1 MDRRLKVLY
10 CANLA
15 SFGLFLFGA
24 SHRISPVT
32 WLGLATGL
40 PNSIY
45 LCAKIPTQKELE
57 EERRRELLGLHDQ
70 LAKLQSERDWLEQ
83 LNQGQA
89 QKLLTEH
96 GEREAKLRD
105 LISEL
110 TSEIENIRSQH
121 LNELTELQLDS
132 SEERGKLEEKYR
144 LEIAR
149 KQQEINKLVQQLDG
163 DKQLILKQL
172 EQEKQQLIQQH
183 ETELNAIKS
192 EYETAIVALQEQFE
206 QYQIIA
212 NEAKDIAAQR
222 IAEASAYAQKV
233 QAKEQQLKEYE
244 QQLNVRE
251 INQAITDRELEVKG
265 QDLEVRGKAINLD
278 VEKKLLEETEKLKEA
293 QTTITQLSL
302 NEQIYIAEI
311 SNLKAQLAE
320 YHMMLFADK
329 SEDDYIV
336 KTVQRLLIEADI
348 NTEFLRKE
356 EKHDGKVI
364 TIELRPISTFES
376 LHLKKT
382 CEQLPGFL
390 MIERVPTFTTRNGKI
405 TFTIDKRTSSEK
417 AKANRE
423 KLEKSLITVDD
434 CVAKNL
440 GFLVIGEPGSA
451 KSTGALHIANSII
464 NQELSQKGK
473 DDLIEPDS
481 AMLLAFDI
489 HHSTSWDEAG
499 IKVIDNPLE
508 IYEQFKLLQVEY
520 DSRKPGNK
528 TNRLIIF
535 FDEMAETLDRIEVA
549 IAEQEGTKT
558 AGSKAVSYIQN
569 LYRSFG
575 TGGRKKYINFIGM
588 NHSYNVKALGLDGY
602 YRNCFVSILL
612 NDACRHYVNTLNKHL
627 PESKKEQ
634 FHEWLELMSNRYIA
648 LATGAIDDKLLK
660 HPTHHDYPVIKD
672 GNPPKNLQIIK
683 QLPLEIKLV

>member
-1 MDRRLKVLY
+1 MDRKLKTLY
-10 CANLA
+10 YGNLV
-15 SFGLFLFGA
+15 SFGLFLFGN
-24 SHRISPVT
+24 SVNNTVISWV
-32 WLGLATGL
+32 GLVTGL
-40 PNSIY
+40 PNSCY
-45 LCAKIPTQKELE
+45 LVAKIPTKKELE
-57 EERRRELLGLHDQ
+57 GDYNQKLID
-70 LAKLQSERDWLEQ
+70 LQSQLNKALTDKQWLED
-83 LNQGQA
+83 LNATQS
-89 QKLLTEH
+89 QKLLIEH
-96 GEREAKLRD
+96 SEREKQLRNR
-105 LISEL
+105 INEL
-110 TSEIENIRSQH
+110 TSEIENIRTNH
-121 LNELTELQLDS
+121 LQELAELQIDN

-149 KQQEINKLVQQLDG
+149 KQQEINKLSQQLDG
-163 DKQLILKQL
+163 DKQLIIKQF
-172 EQEKQQLIQQH
+172 EQEKEQ
-183 ETELNAIKS
+183 IKS
-192 EYETAIVALQEQFE
+192 EYESAIVALQEQFE

-212 NEAKDIAAQR
+212 NEAKEVAAQR
-222 IAEASAYAQKV
+222 IAEASTYAQKV

-251 INQAITDRELEVKG
+251 INQAITDRELEVKT
-265 QDLEVRGKAINLD
+265 QDLEVKGKSINLD
-278 VEKKLLEETEKLKEA
+278 VEKRLMEESEKLKEA

-302 NEQIYIAEI
+302 NEQVYLAEI
-311 SNLKAQLAE
+311 GNLKAQLAE
-320 YHMMLFADK
+320 YHIMLFAEK
-329 SEDDYIV
+329 SDDDYTV
-336 KTVQRLLIEADI
+336 KTLQRLLVESDI

-356 EKHDGKVI
+356 EKQEGKII

-376 LHLKKT
+376 LKLKKI

-390 MIERVPTFTTRNGKI
+390 MIDRVPEFKTGKGKI

-423 KLEKSLITVDD
+423 RLEKSLITIDD

-451 KSTGALHIANSII
+451 KSTGALHIANAII

-489 HHSTSWDEAG
+489 HHSTSWDDAG

-508 IYEQFKLLQVEY
+508 IYEQFKLLQQEY
-520 DSRKPGNK
+520 DDRKPGIR

-535 FDEMAETLDRIEVA
+535 FDEIVETLDRIECL
-549 IAEQEGTKT
+549 IAEQEGKLT
-558 AGSKAVSYIQN
+558 AGKRAVEYIQN

-588 NHSYNVKALGLDGY
+588 NHSYNCKALGIDGY

-612 NDACRHYVNTLNKHL
+612 NEACRHYINTLTKHL
-627 PESKKEQ
+627 PETKKENLY
-634 FHEWLELMSNRYIA
+634 EWEELMKDRYIA
-648 LATGAIDDKLLK
+648 IATGAIDDRLLR
-660 HPTHHDYPVIKD
+660 HPTHHDYPVVKD
-672 GNPPKNLQIIK
+672 GNPPKNLQPIK
-683 QLPLEIKLV
+683 QLPLDIELV

>member
-1 MDRRLKVLY
+1 MDQHLEKRIKVLY
-10 CANLA
+10 AANLV
-15 SFGLFLFGA
+15 SFGLFLFGSTHKIPA
-24 SHRISPVT
+24 VT
-32 WLGLATGL
+32 WLGIVTSL
-40 PNSIY
+40 PNSCY
-45 LCAKIPTQKELE
+45 LLAKVPTQKELE
-57 EERRRELLGLHDQ
+57 ESRKQELFALHDQ
-70 LAKLQSERDWLEQ
+70 LAKLQGERDWLEQ

-89 QKLLTEH
+89 QKLLA
-96 GEREAKLRD
+96 ERSEVEAKLRD
-105 LISEL
+105 RISEL
-110 TSEIENIRSQH
+110 TNEIEAIRSQH
-121 LNELTELQLDS
+121 LNELAELQLDS
-132 SEERGKLEEKYR
+132 SEERGKLEENYR
-144 LEIAR
+144 LQVAR
-149 KQQEINKLVQQLDG
+149 KQQEINKLMQQIDG
-163 DKQLILKQL
+163 D
-172 EQEKQQLIQQH
+172 KQQLIQQH
-183 ETELNAIKS
+183 ETELNAVKS
-192 EYETAIVALQEQFE
+192 EYESAIVALQEQFE
-206 QYQIIA
+206 QYQTIA

-222 IAEASAYAQKV
+222 IAETSAYAQKV

-320 YHMMLFADK
+320 YHIMLFAEK

-336 KTVQRLLIEADI
+336 KTVQRLLIETDI

-364 TIELRPISTFES
+364 TIELRPISTFEQ
-376 LHLKKT
+376 LHLKKV

-405 TFTIDKRTSSEK
+405 TFTIDKRTSAEK

-423 KLEKSLITVDD
+423 KLEKSLITIDD

-451 KSTGALHIANSII
+451 KSTGALYIANAII

-489 HHSTSWDEAG
+489 HHSTSWDDAG
-499 IKVIDNPLE
+499 IKVIDEPME
-508 IYEQFKLLQVEY
+508 IYQQFKYLQQEY
-520 DSRKPGNK
+520 DSRKPGKK

-535 FDEMAETLDRIEVA
+535 FDEIAETLDRIQTAVTE
-549 IAEQEGTKT
+549 IEGKKT
-558 AGSKAVSYIQN
+558 AGTDAVSYVQS

-588 NHSYNVKALGLDGY
+588 NHSYNVKALGIDGY
-602 YRNCFVSILL
+602 YRECFVSILL
-612 NDACRHYVNTLNKHL
+612 NNAARHYMNVNTKHFA
-627 PESKKEQ
+627 EGKKEQ
-634 FHEWLELMSNRYIA
+634 LWQWLELMENRYIA
-648 LATGAIDDKLLK
+648 IATGAIDDRLLR
-660 HPTHHDYPVIKD
+660 HPTHHDYPQIKD
-672 GNPPKNLQIIK
+672 GNPPKNLQPIK
-683 QLPLEIKLV
+683 QLPLNIKLV